1 MKIVVTGSLGN
12 VSKPLT
18 QELIAKGHSVV
29 VISSNPER
37 QAAIEALGAQAA
49 TGSVDDVGFLAETF
63 KDADVVYLMEPP
75 VNFFDHAADLE
86 THWTHVAK
94 SYAEAISKS
103 GVTRAVHLSSVGAH
117 TDKDNTL
124 FAIHY
129 KEEQILRA
137 LPETV
142 SIKFMRPVGF
152 SINLYRF
159 LDRIRSQG
167 AIIANYGGD
176 RKEPWVSP
184 LDIASA
190 ITEEMESPFEGRTV
204 RYIASEA
211 LSPNEVATIIGEA
224 IGKPGL
230 KWVRVPEEQVID
242 GMLAAG
248 MNPAVARG
256 FAAMQTFQGSG
267 RLYEDYDK
275 HQPVL
280 GKTKF
285 REFAREFA
293 RVYHQ
298 QSVN

>member
-12 VSKPLT
+12 VSKPLAE
-18 QELIAKGHSVV
+18 ELIAKGHSLV

-37 QAAIEALGAQAA
+37 KAAIEALGAQAA
-49 TGSVDDVGFLAETF
+49 IGSVDDVGFLAGAF

-75 VNFFDHAADLE
+75 INFFDHDADLE
-86 THWTHVAK
+86 THWTNVAK
-94 SYAEAISKS
+94 SYAEAIRQS
-103 GVTRAVHLSSVGAH
+103 GVTKVIHLSSVGAH

-137 LPETV
+137 LPDTV

-152 SINLYRF
+152 YTNIYRF
-159 LDRIRSQG
+159 LDSIKTQG

-176 RKEPWVSP
+176 RKDPWVSP
-184 LDIASA
+184 LDIASTIA
-190 ITEEMESPFEGRTV
+190 EEMESPFEGRTV
-204 RYIASEA
+204 RYIASEE
-211 LSPNEVATIIGEA
+211 LSPNEVAKI
-224 IGKPGL
+224 IGKPDL
-230 KWVRVPEEQVID
+230 KWVQVPEEEVIN

-267 RLYEDYDK
+267 RLYEDYYQ

-285 REFAREFA
+285 REFAKEFA
-293 RVYHQ
+293 KVYHQ
-298 QSVN
+298 QS